1 MDRDELIGIL
11 KDILELASDGSTAM
25 TDDVVELDSARFCDP
40 ERLAREREVLFLR
53 RPQVVGMAVDLKPG
67 HFSTQTVA
75 GVPVLLTRDN
85 DGGFHAFLNACR
97 HRGTT
102 LADGCGKARR
112 LVCPWHAWS
121 YDLKG
126 SLTGVAHAGTFGDVD
141 KGQTGLIALP
151 AAERYGMLFVTPT
164 PGMEIDIDAMMGDLG
179 AELDGLDFSRLHL
192 VAERTTE
199 VDLNWKL
206 GNDTGFELYHVS
218 YLHKD
223 SVGPANI
230 GNTGLYR
237 RYEYN
242 HRMAAVSPAALD
254 LIGTPESQWRP
265 MDHLQFIYNIFP
277 STGLVVAAPMVA
289 LTRLDPGSVPGKSTF
304 RFASY
309 SWEPLDDE
317 NARAGAE
324 FMNEFLYNVVTSEDF
339 PTAARTQANLE
350 TGLLDRILVG
360 RNEPAIAWAHR
371 AYDVLITG

>member
-1 MDRDELIGIL
+1 MDHKDLIGIL
-11 KDILELASDGSTAM
+11 REILQLASERGTAL
-25 TDDVVELDSARFCDP
+25 TDEIVELDSARFCDP
-40 ERLAREREVLFLR
+40 ERLVRERELIFLR
-53 RPQVVGMAVDLKPG
+53 RPQVVGMGSDLKPG

-75 GVPVLLTRDN
+75 GVSVLLTRDN
-85 DGGFHAFLNACR
+85 DGEFHAFLNACR

-102 LADGCGKARR
+102 LAEGCGKSRR

-126 SLTGVAHAGTFGDVD
+126 SLTGVAHSATFGDID

-151 AAERYGMLFVTPT
+151 AVERYGMLFVTPT
-164 PGMEIDIDAMMGDLG
+164 PGVEIDVDAMMGDLG
-179 AELDGLDFSRLHL
+179 PELAGWDFSRLHR

-199 VDLNWKL
+199 VDVNWKL

-242 HRMAAVSPAALD
+242 HRMTAVSPAALD
-254 LIGTPESQWRP
+254 LIGTTEDQWRP
-265 MDHLQFIYNIFP
+265 MDYLQFIYNIFP

-289 LTRLDPGSVPGKSTF
+289 LTRLDPGPVPGKSTF
-304 RFASY
+304 RFVTY
-309 SWEPLDDE
+309 SWESLDDE
-317 NARAGAE
+317 NTRAGAE
-324 FMNEFLYNVVTSEDF
+324 FMNEFLYNVVSNEDF
-339 PTAARTQANLE
+339 PTAARTQSNLA
-350 TGLLDRILVG
+350 TGLLDHILVG

-371 AYDVLITG
+371 AYDAVITG